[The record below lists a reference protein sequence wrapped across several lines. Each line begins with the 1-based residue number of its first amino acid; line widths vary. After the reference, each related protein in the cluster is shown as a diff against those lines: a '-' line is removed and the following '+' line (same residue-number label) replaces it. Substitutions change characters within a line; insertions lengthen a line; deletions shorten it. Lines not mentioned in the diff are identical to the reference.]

1 LLSSEGRSFAF
12 DSRANGFGPGE
23 GAGCLVLK
31 PLEDAI
37 KAGDPIRAVIRN
49 SGINQ
54 DGRTKGLTLPSG
66 QAQEALSRHVY
77 GSAGLD
83 PTQTDYVETHGVSK
97 LGSSKTG

>member
-1 LLSSEGRSFAF
+1 MLSSEGRSFAF

-23 GAGCLVLK
+23 GAGCLILK

-37 KAGDPIRAVIRN
+37 KAGDPVRAVIRN

-66 QAQEALSRHVY
+66 PAQEALSLHVY
-77 GSAGLD
+77 QSAGLD
-83 PTQTDYVETHGVSK
+83 PAETDFVETHGVRK
-97 LGSSKTG
+97 LGPF